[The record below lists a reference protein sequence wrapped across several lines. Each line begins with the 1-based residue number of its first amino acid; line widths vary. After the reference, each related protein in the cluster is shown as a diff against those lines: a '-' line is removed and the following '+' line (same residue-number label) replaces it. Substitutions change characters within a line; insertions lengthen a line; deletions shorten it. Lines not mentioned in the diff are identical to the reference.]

1 MQTGAH
7 IGQEERRT
15 CMAAIEV
22 RHLYKRFE
30 QKGVTVEALSD
41 INLTVEQGDIYG
53 IIGMSG
59 AGKSTLV
66 RCLNFLEKPTEG
78 QVLIEGQELGA
89 LTEKELRGQRSDI
102 AMIFQNF
109 NLLMQKSV
117 LDNVCFPMQ
126 IQEKKKKEARE
137 RARELLK
144 TVGLSEKEKAY
155 PAQLSGGQRQRVAI
169 ARALASDPKIL
180 LCDEATSALDP
191 QTTASILSLLK
202 EINEKLG
209 ITIVIIT
216 HQMSVI
222 REICSHVAIIEHGV
236 LVEDGLVED
245 IFSHPKSK
253 AAKELILRDQPGN
266 QNFNLLMQKSVLD
279 NVCFPMQIQEKK
291 KKEAR
296 ERARELL
303 KTVGLSE
310 KEKAYPAQLSGGQ
323 RQRVAIARALASDPK
338 ILLCDEATSALDP
351 QTTASILSL
360 LKEINEKLGIT
371 IVIITHQ
378 MSVIR
383 EICSHVAI
391 IEHGVLVEDGLVE
404 DIFSHPK
411 SKAAKELILRDQPGN
426 NNAPLANAVQERMQ
440 GDKKIRIV
448 FSENSAFEPVIA
460 NMILQFKTPVN
471 ILRADTKNVGGV
483 AKGEMIL
490 GLPEDRHL
498 QVDIEEYLKEKGL
511 AVEEVTEDVE

>member
-1 MQTGAH
+1 METSVFCC
-7 IGQEERRT
+7 IENSCVKERGT

-144 TVGLSEKEKAY
+144 TVGLSEKEKAN
-155 PAQLSGGQRQRVAI
+155 PALLSGGLRQRVAL

-180 LCDEATSALDP
+180 LSDEATSALDP
-191 QTTASILSLLK
+191 QTTSSILELLK
-202 EINEKLG
+202 KINRQFG

-216 HQMSVI
+216 HQMAVV
-222 REICSHVAIIEHGV
+222 REICTHVAIMYEGEV
-236 LVEDGLVED
+236 VEKGLVAD
-245 IFSHPKSK
+245 IFANPQSEV
-253 AAKELILRDQPGN
+253 AKELIRKDTGSDIDADSRLDAGREKGQAEI
-266 QNFNLLMQKSVLD
+266 KSG
-279 NVCFPMQIQEKK
+279 E
-291 KKEAR
+291 
-296 ERARELL
+296 
-303 KTVGLSE
+303 
-310 KEKAYPAQLSGGQ
+310 
-323 RQRVAIARALASDPK
+323 
-338 ILLCDEATSALDP
+338 
-351 QTTASILSL
+351 
-360 LKEINEKLGIT
+360 
-371 IVIITHQ
+371 
-378 MSVIR
+378 
-383 EICSHVAI
+383 
-391 IEHGVLVEDGLVE
+391 
-404 DIFSHPK
+404 
-411 SKAAKELILRDQPGN
+411 
-426 NNAPLANAVQERMQ
+426 
-440 GDKKIRIV
+440 KIRIV

-460 NMILQFKTPVN
+460 NLILTFGEPVN
-471 ILRADTKNVGGV
+471 ILKADTKNVGGV

-490 GLPEDRHL
+490 EFMEGSTRTEMMK
-498 QVDIEEYLKEKGL
+498 QYLKEKGL
-511 AVEEVTEDVE
+511 AIGEVTEYVGS